1 MRFLILTQ
9 YFPPEIGG
17 AMTRLKSF
25 AAELLRQGHEVEVV
39 TSMPN
44 YPRGKFFP
52 GYENDFYKKEL
63 LDGITVHR
71 VWLYPAVGSGLKRI
85 LNYTSFSLTCLYGLL
100 HARRPDYLFVE
111 SPPLFLSVP
120 AFLAGISWRAPFI
133 FNVADLWPDVIVD
146 GSFMREGFIIR
157 CLRAVERW
165 SYRRAA
171 YVNTVTDWLLKVL
184 HEKKFVPE
192 EKLLFLPNGVDTRVF
207 RPSLPDE
214 DLKKRLG
221 LAGKQ
226 LVLWAGT
233 LGYAHGLDKVLEAA
247 KLLEAR
253 RELHFLFVGD
263 GSARGALLRLQQE
276 LRLTNV
282 TFRDPVSLDEIRAYY
297 SICLCGLSSLIDIPT
312 FEGARPS
319 KLFPILAS
327 GKPLLFVG
335 KGESARL
342 VHSSQ
347 GGMVVPPGEPQKL
360 AEAILYLAGNP
371 ALCTSLGEKGRRF
384 AEDHLDWSLIVSS
397 WLRQLTSGKAPQSS
411 MATDIAG
418 LSC

>member
-1 MRFLILTQ
+1 
-9 YFPPEIGG
+9 
-17 AMTRLKSF
+17 MTRLKSF
-25 AAELLRQGHEVEVV
+25 ALELFRQGHEVEVV

-44 YPRGKFFP
+44 YPRGHFFA
-52 GYENDFYKKEL
+52 GYEKSFYKKEIM
-63 LDGITVHR
+63 DGITIHR
-71 VWLYPAVGSGLKRI
+71 VWLYPAVGGGVKRM
-85 LNYTSFSLTCLYGLL
+85 LNYCSFALTSSFGLL
-100 HARRPDYLFVE
+100 RAKKPDYLFVE

-120 AFLAGISWRAPFI
+120 AFLAATFWRAPFI

-146 GSFMREGFIIR
+146 GGFMKEGFIIR
-157 CLRAVERW
+157 CLRKVEQW

-184 HEKKFVPE
+184 REQKSVPD
-192 EKLLFLPNGVDTRVF
+192 EKLLFLPNGVDTRKF
-207 RPSLPDE
+207 RPSPPDE

-226 LVLWAGT
+226 IVLWAGT

-247 KLLEAR
+247 RLLEAR
-253 RELHFLFVGD
+253 NKIHFLFVGD
-263 GSARGALLRLQQE
+263 GSARGDLMRLHRE

-282 TFRDPVSLDEIRAYY
+282 TFREPVSLDEIPAYY
-297 SICLCGLSSLIDIPT
+297 SIAFCGLSSLIDIPL

-342 VHSSQ
+342 VESA
-347 GGMVVPPGEPQKL
+347 GAGLVVPPGH
-360 AEAILYLAGNP
+360 P
-371 ALCTSLGEKGRRF
+371 ALLADALSRLADNSALCAAFGESGRRF
-384 AEDHLDWSLIVSS
+384 AEDHLDWSLLVSN
-397 WLRQLTSGKAPQSS
+397 WLRHLTTGQAPQSS
-411 MATDIAG
+411 MATDIPR

>member
-1 MRFLILTQ
+1 
-9 YFPPEIGG
+9 
-17 AMTRLKSF
+17 MTRLKSF
-25 AAELLRQGHEVEVV
+25 ALELLRQGHEVEVV

-44 YPRGKFFP
+44 YPRGKFFA
-52 GYENDFYKKEL
+52 GYENAFYRREL
-63 LDGITVHR
+63 LNGIAIHR
-71 VWLYPAVGSGLKRI
+71 VWLYPAIGSGLKRM
-85 LNYTSFSLTCLYGLL
+85 LNYASFSLTCLYGLL
-100 HARRPDYLFVE
+100 RARRPDYLFVE
-111 SPPLFLSVP
+111 SPPLFLSIP
-120 AFLAGISWRAPFI
+120 AFLAGIFWRAPFI

-146 GSFMREGFIIR
+146 GGFMKEGFIIR
-157 CLRAVERW
+157 CLRAVECW

-171 YVNTVTDWLLKVL
+171 YVNTVTDWLMKVL
-184 HEKKFVPE
+184 REEKSVPE
-192 EKLLFLPNGVDTRVF
+192 EKLLFLPNGVDTRKF
-207 RPSLPDE
+207 RPLPPDE

-221 LAGKQ
+221 LSGKQ
-226 LVLWAGT
+226 IVLWAGT

-247 KLLEAR
+247 KLLEAQ

-282 TFRDPVSLDEIRAYY
+282 TFLDPVSLDEIPAYY
-297 SICLCGLSSLIDIPT
+297 SICFCGLSSLIDIPT

-342 VHSSQ
+342 VNSSH
-347 GGMVVPPGEPQKL
+347 GGMVVPPGDPQL
-360 AEAILYLAGNP
+360 LSEAILHLAGNP
-371 ALCTSLGEKGRRF
+371 ALCASLGGNGRRF
-384 AEDHLDWSLIVSS
+384 AENHLDWSLLVSS
-397 WLRQLTSGKAPQSS
+397 WLNQLTSGKAPHSS

>member
-44 YPRGKFFP
+44 YPRGKFFA
-52 GYENDFYKKEL
+52 GYENAFYKSEL
-63 LDGITVHR
+63 LDGLTVHR
-71 VWLYPAVGSGLKRI
+71 VWLYPAVGSGLKRM

-100 HARRPDYLFVE
+100 RARRPDYLFVE

-120 AFLAGISWRAPFI
+120 AFLAGVFWRAPFI

-146 GSFMREGFIIR
+146 GGFMKEGFIIR
-157 CLRAVERW
+157 CLRAVEHW

-171 YVNTVTDWLLKVL
+171 YVNTVTDWLMKVL
-184 HEKKFVPE
+184 REKKSVSE
-192 EKLLFLPNGVDTRVF
+192 EKLLFLPNGVDTRKF
-207 RPSLPDE
+207 RPSPPDE

-221 LAGKQ
+221 LSGKQ
-226 LVLWAGT
+226 IVLWAGT

-247 KLLEAR
+247 KLLETSK
-253 RELHFLFVGD
+253 ELHFLFVGD
-263 GSARGALLRLQQE
+263 GSARGALLRLKQE
-276 LRLTNV
+276 LRLNNA
-282 TFRDPVSLDEIRAYY
+282 TFLDPVSLDEIPSYY
-297 SICLCGLSSLIDIPT
+297 SICFCGLSSLIDIPL

-342 VHSSQ
+342 VQSSQ
-347 GGMVVPPGEPQKL
+347 GGIVVPPGDPQQL
-360 AEAILYLAGNP
+360 AEAILHLARNP
-371 ALCTSLGEKGRRF
+371 ALCVSLGENGRRF
-384 AEDHLDWSLIVSS
+384 AEVHLDWSLLVSR
-397 WLRQLTSGKAPQSS
+397 WLRQLTSGAPQSS
-411 MATDIAG
+411 VAADLPTF
-418 LSC
+418 SC

>member
-25 AAELLRQGHEVEVV
+25 SMELIRQGHEVEVV

-44 YPRGKFFP
+44 YPRGKFFI
-52 GYENDFYKKEL
+52 GYQNAFYKKDL
-63 LDGITVHR
+63 LEGITIHR
-71 VWLYPAVGSGLKRI
+71 VWLYPAIGGGLKRM
-85 LNYTSFSLTCLYGLL
+85 LNYCSFSLTCLFGLL
-100 HARRPDYLFVE
+100 RARRPDYLFVE

-120 AFLAGISWRAPFI
+120 AFLAGVLWRTPFI

-146 GSFMREGFIIR
+146 GGFMKEGWIVR

-171 YVNTVTDWLLKVL
+171 YVNAVTDSMFRTL
-184 HEKKFVPE
+184 HERKSIPA
-192 EKLLFLPNGVDTRVF
+192 EKLLFLPNGVDTLKF

-214 DLKKRLG
+214 DLKRKLG
-221 LAGKQ
+221 LTGKQ
-226 LVLWAGT
+226 IVLWAGT

-247 KLLEAR
+247 KLLETNK
-253 RELHFLFVGD
+253 EIHFLFVGD
-263 GSARGALLRLQQE
+263 GSARGALLRLHQE

-282 TFRDPVSLDEIRAYY
+282 TFREPVSLDEIPAYY
-297 SICLCGLSSLIDIPT
+297 SIAFCGLSSLIDIPL

-335 KGESARL
+335 KGESAHL
-342 VHSSQ
+342 IESAQAGV
-347 GGMVVPPGEPQKL
+347 VVPPGDPSVL
-360 AEAILYLAGNP
+360 AEAILHLARNP
-371 ALCTSLGEKGRRF
+371 GLCASLGNNGRRF
-384 AEDHLDWSLIVSS
+384 AEDHLDWSRVVGD
-397 WLRQLTSGKAPQSS
+397 WLRHLTSGQGFKSS
-411 MATDIAG
+411 MAAG
-418 LSC
+418 ISRLPC

>member
-25 AAELLRQGHEVEVV
+25 ALELFRQGHEVEVV

-44 YPRGKFFP
+44 YPRGHFFA
-52 GYENDFYKKEL
+52 GYEKSFYKKEIM
-63 LDGITVHR
+63 DGITIHR
-71 VWLYPAVGSGLKRI
+71 VWLYPAVGGGVKRM
-85 LNYTSFSLTCLYGLL
+85 LNYCSFALTSSFGLL
-100 HARRPDYLFVE
+100 RAKKPDYLFVE

-120 AFLAGISWRAPFI
+120 AFLAATFWRAPFI

-146 GSFMREGFIIR
+146 GGFMKEGFIIR
-157 CLRAVERW
+157 CLRKVEQW

-184 HEKKFVPE
+184 REQKSVPD
-192 EKLLFLPNGVDTRVF
+192 EKLLFLPNGVDTRKF
-207 RPSLPDE
+207 RPSPPDE

-226 LVLWAGT
+226 IVLWAGT

-247 KLLEAR
+247 RLLEAR
-253 RELHFLFVGD
+253 NKIHFLFVGD
-263 GSARGALLRLQQE
+263 GSARGDLMRLHRE

-282 TFRDPVSLDEIRAYY
+282 TFREPVSLDEIPAYY
-297 SICLCGLSSLIDIPT
+297 SIAFCGLSSLIDIPL

-342 VHSSQ
+342 VESA
-347 GGMVVPPGEPQKL
+347 GAGLVVPPGH
-360 AEAILYLAGNP
+360 P
-371 ALCTSLGEKGRRF
+371 ALLADALSRLADNSALCAAFGESGRRF
-384 AEDHLDWSLIVSS
+384 AEDHLDWSLLVSN
-397 WLRQLTSGKAPQSS
+397 WLRHLTTGQAPQSS
-411 MATDIAG
+411 MATDIPR

>member
-44 YPRGKFFP
+44 YPRGKFFA
-52 GYENDFYKKEL
+52 GYEKTFYKKEL
-63 LDGITVHR
+63 LEGITVHR
-71 VWLYPAVGSGLKRI
+71 VWLYPAVGSGPKRM

-100 HARRPDYLFVE
+100 RARRPDYLFVE

-120 AFLAGISWRAPFI
+120 AFLAGIFWRAPFI

-146 GSFMREGFIIR
+146 GGFMKEGFIIR
-157 CLRAVERW
+157 CLRAVEHW
-165 SYRRAA
+165 SYRRATHI
-171 YVNTVTDWLLKVL
+171 NTVTDWLLKVL
-184 HEKKFVPE
+184 REKKSVPE
-192 EKLLFLPNGVDTRVF
+192 EKLLFMPNGVDTRKF

-214 DLKKRLG
+214 GLKKRLG

-226 LVLWAGT
+226 IVLWAGT
-233 LGYAHGLDKVLEAA
+233 LGYAHGLDNVLEAA

-253 RELHFLFVGD
+253 KKLHFLFVGD
-263 GSARGALLRLQQE
+263 GSARGDLVRLQQE
-276 LRLTNV
+276 LRLTNT
-282 TFRDPVSLDEIRAYY
+282 TFLDPVSLDEIASYY
-297 SICLCGLSSLIDIPT
+297 SICFCGLSSLIDIPT

-342 VHSSQ
+342 VKSSQ
-347 GGMVVPPGEPQKL
+347 GGMVVPPGNPQQL
-360 AEAILYLAGNP
+360 ADTILHLARNTELC
-371 ALCTSLGEKGRRF
+371 ALLGENGRRF
-384 AEDHLDWSLIVSS
+384 AEDHLDWSLLVSR
-397 WLRQLTSGKAPQSS
+397 WLRQLTSEQTPQNSIG
-411 MATDIAG
+411 ADIPTI
-418 LSC
+418 SC

>member
-25 AAELLRQGHEVEVV
+25 ALELLRQGHEVEVV

-44 YPRGKFFP
+44 YPRGEFFA
-52 GYENDFYKKEL
+52 GYKNAFYKKEL
-63 LDGITVHR
+63 LDGSTVHR
-71 VWLYPAVGSGLKRI
+71 VWLYPAVGSVLKRM

-100 HARRPDYLFVE
+100 RARRPDYLFVE
-111 SPPLFLSVP
+111 SPPLFLSFP
-120 AFLAGISWRAPFI
+120 AFLAGIFWRAPFI

-146 GSFMREGFIIR
+146 SGFMEEGFIIR
-157 CLRAVERW
+157 RLRAVEHW

-171 YVNTVTDWLLKVL
+171 HVNTVTDWLMSVL
-184 HEKKFVPE
+184 VEKKSVPE
-192 EKLLFLPNGVDTRVF
+192 EKLLFLPNGVDTRKF
-207 RPSLPDE
+207 RPSPPDE

-221 LAGKQ
+221 LASKQ
-226 LVLWAGT
+226 IVLWAGT

-253 RELHFLFVGD
+253 KELHFLFVGD
-263 GSARGALLRLQQE
+263 GSARGALLRLKQE
-276 LRLTNV
+276 LRLTNA
-282 TFRDPVSLDEIRAYY
+282 TFLDPVSLDEVPAYY
-297 SICLCGLSSLIDIPT
+297 SICFCGLSSLIDIPL

-342 VHSSQ
+342 VQSSQ
-347 GGMVVPPGEPQKL
+347 GGMVVPPGDPQQL
-360 AEAILYLAGNP
+360 AEAILHLADNP
-371 ALCTSLGEKGRRF
+371 ALCASLGENGRRF
-384 AEDHLDWSLIVSS
+384 AEDHLDWSLLVSR
-397 WLRQLTSGKAPQSS
+397 WLRHLTSGQAPQSS
-411 MATDIAG
+411 VAADLPTF
-418 LSC
+418 SC